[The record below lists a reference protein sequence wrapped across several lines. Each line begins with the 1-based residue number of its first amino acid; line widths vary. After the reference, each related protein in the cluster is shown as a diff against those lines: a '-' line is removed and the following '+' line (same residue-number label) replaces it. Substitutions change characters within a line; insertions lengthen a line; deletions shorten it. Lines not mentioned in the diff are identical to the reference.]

1 MAAACA
7 VWAQRRRRRQG
18 CAPTTHAIAA
28 CAVRGERRLCRLAPT
43 VHPSPP
49 VPSRLSAAGAARDAW
64 PPRHPPA
71 THPSFAPQQQHRH
84 AADSSVIF
92 FLILMAALKDVE
104 DQLNWQML
112 KIFRKRKFAIDGRAK
127 DWLLHQ
133 LDGKWR
139 QYKSN
144 LKKKYYKANLPMER
158 VLQMVPQT
166 VNESQWP
173 TLVSYWYSEDSKK
186 ISDQNQENAQNI
198 KHPHKLGRKS
208 FARKRKELEHDRV
221 EVDRATFFDECH
233 KTKDGRYVNDATQ
246 DKMNEVYMKLA
257 EKRVDGQELTE
268 ADFEQAMLEVFGKD
282 HSGRVRGMGPTIT
295 PTNYYGGRFLNMSGR
310 SEQGSSSSN
319 VNGFISFMV
328 SYLAEKYPEDN
339 LMSRLPPSLC

>member
-1 MAAACA
+1 MTDPDGRIK
-7 VWAQRRRRRQG
+7 RRRGPTKLANVENLPEGVKIIVKLDRFN
-18 CAPTTHAIAA
+18 APCSQSSVVLGSYLGTL
-28 CAVRGERRLCRLAPT
+28 VRKPHLAPLNILKWNDKLYKRIY
-43 VHPSPP
+43 HPK
-49 VPSRLSAAGAARDAW
+49 
-64 PPRHPPA
+64 
-71 THPSFAPQQQHRH
+71 
-84 AADSSVIF
+84 
-92 FLILMAALKDVE
+92 LISEV
-104 DQLNWQML
+104 Q
-112 KIFRKRKFAIDGRAK
+112 FAIDGRAK

-158 VLQMVPQT
+158 VLQTVPQT

-198 KHPHKLGRKS
+198 KHPHTLGRKS
-208 FARKRKELEHDRV
+208 FARKRKELEHDGV

-295 PTNYYGGRFLNMSGR
+295 PTNYYGGRFSNMSGR